1 MDKVY
6 EVLLMNYDPRTSKSF
21 LEQEGTVMSLKQLLN
36 SVILDLDSAISLF
49 MGMEEEEEIVFSIKE
64 EESSMYIV
72 FNEGIN
78 IEELFYDEEENE
90 DASIWV

>member
-90 DASIWV
+90 DASI